1 MYTVDDEAAS
11 SGMTKENSRAAYC
24 LVLPGKTLYLT
35 PLLNIKKFR
44 AHGNKDG
51 AVTAFFQLQEENLG
65 KICYRKFKGK
75 SSKYY
80 LPNRALI

>member
-65 KICYRKFKGK
+65 KICVIGN
-75 SSKYY
+75 S
-80 LPNRALI
+80 RANPVSIIYQIVP